1 MKNLLRLFLPLL
13 PVLLAVVPAFCSQP
27 GFDLDDIRGP
37 KIEELYMVIHRD
49 PDSQILALE
58 RGKLD
63 VLGDITRPVDV
74 ERLSQNA
81 WIELS
86 ISRGFHL
93 FFMGFN
99 LRKSPW
105 NSLPLRK
112 AVAHA
117 IPKQQ
122 IVRDLFS
129 GYSEPVSTYLP
140 PVSPYYEPDVA
151 TYPYDPSRAKAILK
165 EAGWSWNGEGRLV
178 PPGSKDA
185 LKTLKLLTPAA
196 QSAPTTM
203 EIGRRIADS
212 LETIGLPV
220 ELEPLDFS
228 VMIRRLDVHDFDL
241 FVMAWS
247 LNRDPDNL
255 FAFFHSSMDVEG
267 GYNIQGLHDP
277 EVDKVTER
285 LRWAPDRETAEK
297 AAREAQRLLSEK
309 LPWVPIYSRYMIAA
323 VSKDWKGIVATDATS
338 ADNIWTLLSM
348 EPATG
353 PMRPVFWALS
363 SEPRSLNPLSS
374 GSAYDWQILGLIYDS
389 LITVD
394 PRTLEDIPWLATDWK
409 IETVPGETAPK
420 TRLTFWLREGVTWH
434 DGKPLSAEDV
444 RSTLLYLKENRIPR
458 YFDAVRDIESVE
470 TTGDRTVVVTME
482 NTSYWHLH
490 NIGGSPVLP
499 AHILEQVTDWK
510 SWQPAGTAHPK
521 AKDLTMLVG
530 TGPFVFSE
538 YRPGEYVLL
547 KRYDRFWLLGEQG
560 R

>member
-1 MKNLLRLFLPLL
+1 MKRIPVTALALL
-13 PVLLAVVPAFCSQP
+13 VLLLIPPVSSARA
-27 GFDLDDIRGP
+27 DLNVEAIRGP

-63 VLGDITRPVDV
+63 VLGDITRPVDIDRLAEN
-74 ERLSQNA
+74 ERV
-81 WIELS
+81 ELS

-99 LRKSPW
+99 LRESPW
-105 NSLPLRK
+105 DSLPLRK

-140 PVSPYYEPDVA
+140 PVSPYYDPDVP
-151 TYPYDPSRAKAILK
+151 TYPYDPELAKDILK
-165 EAGWSWNGEGRLV
+165 EAGWTRDDAGRLV
-178 PPGSKDA
+178 PPGSKEA
-185 LKTLKLLTPAA
+185 LGTFKLLTPAA
-196 QSAPTTM
+196 QTAPTTM
-203 EIGRRIADS
+203 EIARRITGA
-212 LETIGLPV
+212 LEKIGLQV

-247 LNRDPDNL
+247 LTRDPDNL

-267 GYNIQGLHDP
+267 GYNIQGLHDAA
-277 EVDKVTER
+277 VDRVTER
-285 LRWAPDRETAEK
+285 LRWAPDRKTAEK

-323 VSKDWKGIVATDATS
+323 VSNGWKGIVATDATS

-348 EPATG
+348 EPVSG

-374 GSAYDWQILGLIYDS
+374 GSAYDWQILGLIYDGM
-389 LITVD
+389 INVD
-394 PRTLEDIPWLATDWK
+394 PRTLEDIPWLATDWD
-409 IETVPGETAPK
+409 IETIEGESGSR
-420 TRLTFWLREGVTWH
+420 TRLTFKLREGVTWH
-434 DGKPLSAEDV
+434 DGEPLTADDV
-444 RSTLLYLKENRIPR
+444 RSTLLFLKENRIPR
-458 YFDAVRDIESVE
+458 YYDSVRDIESVE
-470 TTGDRTVVVTME
+470 AVDDGTVVVTMK

-490 NIGGSPVLP
+490 NVGGAPILP
-499 AHILEQVTDWK
+499 AHILEGVEDWK
-510 SWQPAGTAHPK
+510 SWQPAETGHPE
-521 AKDLTMLVG
+521 AEGLTTLVG
-530 TGPFVFSE
+530 TGPFVFEE

-547 KRYDRFWLLGEQG
+547 KRHEGFWMLGEDN